1 MQFNNDIKKDY
12 AETKESIRLT
22 FPEAYDF
29 LVQTENLIDKGFHI
43 GTHKNLHLYFKTS
56 FLFYF
61 NKISTRVV
69 GLSAKPNGIIKSN
82 TTNNSSYFFDFFI
95 PKLAV
100 FNNDTSNTI
109 EIDNRNGFKITI
121 NQTDKSRQF
130 FKVLFDSLLELADK
144 GNLLEL
150 SNEIN
155 ELANEQQ
162 IYLDLNNPST
172 ERLLEG
178 IQKTI
183 TATIYE
189 RNPKARAECLKHWK
203 YSCVGCGFNFEK
215 TYGEFGK
222 NYIHVHH
229 IRQIS
234 TIKEE
239 YEIDP
244 IKDLVPVCP
253 NCHSMIHRN
262 KEPLTIDE
270 LKNLLT
276 KNGR

>member
-1 MQFNNDIKKDY
+1 MQFSNDIKKDY
-12 AETKESIRLT
+12 IETKESIQLT
-22 FPEAYDF
+22 FPEAYEF
-29 LVQTENLIDKGFHI
+29 LVLTEKLIDKGFHI

-61 NKISTRVV
+61 NKISSRVV
-69 GLSAKPNGIIKSN
+69 GLSAKPNGIIKTD
-82 TTNNSSYFFDFFI
+82 TTNNAAYFFDFFI
-95 PKLAV
+95 PKLKD
-100 FNNDTSNTI
+100 FKSNTVEI
-109 EIDNRNGFKITI
+109 ENRKGFKITI
-121 NQTDKSRQF
+121 NQTDKSPVF
-130 FKVLFDSLLELADK
+130 FKLLFDSLHELADK

-155 ELANEQQ
+155 ELAKDQQ
-162 IYLDLNNPST
+162 IYIDLNNSSN

-203 YSCVGCGFNFEK
+203 YNCVVCGFNFEK
-215 TYGEFGK
+215 TYGELGK

-229 IRQIS
+229 VNQIAS
-234 TIKEE
+234 IKKE

-244 IKDLVPVCP
+244 IDDLRPVCP

-262 KEPLTIDE
+262 KEVLTIDE
-270 LKNLLT
+270 LKNLLK